1 MSPIPLEHTSHYGW
15 SRYNAAVADLIWAK
29 DEPDI
34 IEIGAGRSPLFTRDD
49 LPANVAS
56 YTISDI
62 SQSELDR
69 APEGWT
75 RACFDICGDVSP
87 IRARYDVA
95 FTRMLAEHVP
105 DGPRFHA
112 NVFRLLKPGGVAFH
126 FMPTLCSPPFVLN
139 KLLPET
145 LSRTVL
151 SAFFRHRNEDEIPKF
166 PARYSMC
173 IGKCRPLI
181 ARYKSIG
188 YGEVDIR
195 TFYGHGYFESI
206 PIVRD
211 LDRALSNIAYR
222 RGLTLLG
229 SYAYVTLG
237 KPAHGPAQ
245 A

>member
-1 MSPIPLEHTSHYGW
+1 MSPIPQEHTSAYAW
-15 SRYNAAVADLIWAK
+15 SRYKAEVADLVRAK
-29 DEPDI
+29 DRPDI

-49 LPANVAS
+49 LPANVGS
-56 YTISDI
+56 YTINDI

-126 FMPTLCSPPFVLN
+126 FMPTLYSPPFVIN

-145 LSRTVL
+145 LSRKVL
-151 SAFFRHRNEDEIPKF
+151 NAFFRHRNENEIPKF

-173 IGKCRPLI
+173 HGASGRLI

-195 TFYGHGYFESI
+195 TFYGHDYFASI
-206 PIVRD
+206 PILRD
-211 LDRALSNIAYR
+211 VDRVLSNTAYK
-222 RGLTLLG
+222 RGMTLFG

-237 KPAHGPAQ
+237 KSVHSPAHA
-245 A
+245 